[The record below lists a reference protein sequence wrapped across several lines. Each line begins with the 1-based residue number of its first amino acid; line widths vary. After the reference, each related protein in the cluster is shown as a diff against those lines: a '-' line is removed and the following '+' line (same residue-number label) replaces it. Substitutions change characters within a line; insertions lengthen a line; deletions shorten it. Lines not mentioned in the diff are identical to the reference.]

1 MNLEIRINPD
11 NLIYKY
17 KTEGISP
24 KDFTNYQNP
33 IELYKDLRDG
43 SINPKKV
50 LKDQINFKLDLGKI
64 EKGNPKSKSKDQVS
78 VIQKVEIFFVLREKI
93 NNCFRDYSLLL
104 SEAKYKA
111 KYGRDLKII
120 TPKQMLQRLPIA
132 LAQVKA
138 GNTSKNLL
146 NETRHFI
153 YSLHR
158 AKEIT

>member
-1 MNLEIRINPD
+1 MNLEKRIKLD

-33 IELYKDLRDG
+33 TELYKDLRDG
-43 SINPKKV
+43 NINPKEV
-50 LKDQINFKLDLGKI
+50 LKDQLNFKLDLGKI
-64 EKGNPKSKSKDQVS
+64 EKGNPKSKSKDQIS
-78 VIQKVEIFFVLREKI
+78 VIQNVENFFDLREKI

-120 TPKQMLQRLPIA
+120 TPKQML
-132 LAQVKA
+132 
-138 GNTSKNLL
+138 
-146 NETRHFI
+146 
-153 YSLHR
+153 
-158 AKEIT
+158 